1 MKMKKVFAALLAAT
15 MVVSSGTTALAAGS
29 GSAAPA
35 ASSSSLGTAAEDAV
49 TTPAGAGQ
57 SENTSSGSGS
67 SAAVEAARATVK
79 AAGAAINVAGSSV
92 KTSIAGAYAAKG
104 VQGVAVI
111 DSLAD
116 VRASLGLKNG
126 QTPYIMVFDTNA
138 KRSPKAMAC
147 VDAAVEALGGEVAA
161 VLNVDLGAKE
171 KGKFITLSDGSAAM
185 VVGLPKGADTSKS
198 VSVVCVRPG
207 GATTILED
215 KDSNPNTVT
224 FDVAAGLGTYAIVLK

>member
-1 MKMKKVFAALLAAT
+1 MKMKKAFAALLAAT

-35 ASSSSLGTAAEDAV
+35 ASGSSSGTVAEEVIAPAAG
-49 TTPAGAGQ
+49 TSQ
-57 SENTSSGSGS
+57 SDNGGSGS
-67 SAAVEAARATVK
+67 SAAVEAVRAAVK
-79 AAGAAINVAGSSV
+79 AAGAAVNVTGSSV

-104 VQGVAVI
+104 VQGVAVV
-111 DSLAD
+111 DSLEN
-116 VRASLGLKNG
+116 VKASLGLKSG

-147 VDAAVEALGGEVAA
+147 VDAAAAALGGEVAA

-171 KGKFITLSDGSAAM
+171 KGRFITLSNGSAAM
-185 VVGLPKGADTSKS
+185 VVGLPKGVDTTKT

-207 GATTILED
+207 GTTTILED
-215 KDSNPNTVT
+215 KDANPNTVT
-224 FDVAAGLGTYAIVLK
+224 FDVAAGLGTYAIVMK

>member
-1 MKMKKVFAALLAAT
+1 MKMKKVFAAVLAAT

-35 ASSSSLGTAAEDAV
+35 TRGSSAGAVTEETVTSPVTGRSEDA
-49 TTPAGAGQ
+49 G
-57 SENTSSGSGS
+57 SGTGS
-67 SAAVEAARATVK
+67 SAAAEAVRATIK

-104 VQGVAVI
+104 VQGVAVV
-111 DSLAD
+111 DSLEN
-116 VRASLGLKNG
+116 VRASLGLKSG

-138 KRSPKAMAC
+138 KRSPKAMEC
-147 VDAAVEALGGEVAA
+147 VDAAVNALGGEVVAA
-161 VLNVDLGAKE
+161 LNVDLGAKE
-171 KGKFITLSDGSAAM
+171 KGKFITLSSGSAAM
-185 VVGLPKGADTSKS
+185 VVGLPKGVDTSKS

-215 KDSNPNTVT
+215 KDANPNTVT
-224 FDVAAGLGTYAIVLK
+224 FDVAAGLGTYAIVVK

>member
-1 MKMKKVFAALLAAT
+1 MKMKKAFAALLAAT

-35 ASSSSLGTAAEDAV
+35 ASGSSSGTVAEEVIAPAAG
-49 TTPAGAGQ
+49 TSQ
-57 SENTSSGSGS
+57 SDNGGSGS
-67 SAAVEAARATVK
+67 SAAVEAVRAAVK
-79 AAGAAINVAGSSV
+79 AAGAAVNVAGSSV

-104 VQGVAVI
+104 VQGVAVV
-111 DSLAD
+111 DFLEN
-116 VRASLGLKNG
+116 VKASLGLKSG

-147 VDAAVEALGGEVAA
+147 VDAAAAALGGEVAA

-171 KGKFITLSDGSAAM
+171 KGRFITLSNGSAAM
-185 VVGLPKGADTSKS
+185 VVGLPKGVDTTKT

-207 GATTILED
+207 GTTTILED
-215 KDSNPNTVT
+215 KDANPNTVT
-224 FDVAAGLGTYAIVLK
+224 FDVAAGLGTYAIVMK